1 MAIKAEVR
9 YLKDKNGET
18 FIPMTHI
25 DYVIGVPD
33 TLPQR
38 INDLENDNYYLK
50 NIVYELSEKVERLEK
65 GNDNVLP

>member
-1 MAIKAEVR
+1 MAIKVEVR

-33 TLPQR
+33 NLPQR